1 MSNEVRECPS
11 CGSSELGF
19 MRIEEVHGLNWY
31 QVSCR
36 TCGARAKCKTSP
48 EDAIA
53 SWNEKADLVS
63 KLTAGAPLMNKLLKT
78 CVNIQGD
85 QTLKDTQDI
94 ARKHLARLDREK
106 AGE

>member
-1 MSNEVRECPS
+1 MSNEERECPS

-19 MRIEEVHGLNWY
+19 MRIKEVHGLKWY

-36 TCGARAKCKTSP
+36 TCGARAKWKTSP

-63 KLTAGAPLMNKLLKT
+63 KLTAGAPLMKKLLKT

-85 QTLKDTQDI
+85 QTLKATQDI
-94 ARKHLARLDREK
+94 ARKHLSRIDVED